1 MSTSARETLV
11 KMGAVA
17 EITMAATLAL
27 AARAGLAKPV
37 LSILMNA
44 LQIRAKTVV
53 RAGTWLAATA
63 APVARAIRAPSAR
76 PTPTNAA
83 PILAAMEAL
92 AQTASIV
99 IRALAR
105 QALPVHNAR
114 LIDARPRLAETA
126 AAASAS
132 PTAGTSA
139 CAPEATLAPIVRQIL
154 TIAPVTSARMVPHVR
169 T

>member
-53 RAGTWLAATA
+53 RAGT
-63 APVARAIRAPSAR
+63 
-76 PTPTNAA
+76 
-83 PILAAMEAL
+83 
-92 AQTASIV
+92 
-99 IRALAR
+99 
-105 QALPVHNAR
+105 
-114 LIDARPRLAETA
+114 
-126 AAASAS
+126 
-132 PTAGTSA
+132 
-139 CAPEATLAPIVRQIL
+139 
-154 TIAPVTSARMVPHVR
+154 
-169 T
+169 